1 MTTPILMPKAKA
13 VWLYDNTM
21 LQLDQIATFCGLHV
35 LDVRALADGEG
46 SKITGQS
53 PVMDGDVTEEEIKR
67 CEADAKAKLQRT
79 VKSDRPAPVSRAK
92 GPRYTPVSKRAD
104 KPNAVLYLLK
114 HHPELIDAQIVR
126 LVGTTKNTIKAI
138 REKTHADYANLTPM
152 HPAECGLCTM
162 EEFGKTIE
170 KARKARPSAAQP
182 EETGHAHHEKSGV
195 ALEDNAFDFSAF
207 LGNRS
212 GSANDEHEHGNDHDR
227 DRDLDRHDLAVGDD
241 D

>member
-21 LQLDQIATFCGLHV
+21 LQLEQIAAFCGLHV

-46 SKITGQS
+46 AKITAQS
-53 PVMDGDVTEEEIKR
+53 PVMDGDVTEEEIRR
-67 CEADAKAKLQRT
+67 CEADATSKLQRT
-79 VKSDRPAPVSRAK
+79 LRTDRPAPVSRAK

-104 KPNAVLYLLK
+104 KPNAVIYLLK
-114 HHPELIDAQIVR
+114 HHPELTDAQIVR

-138 REKTHADYANLTPM
+138 REKTHADYANLMPM

-162 EEFGKTIE
+162 EDFGKTVE
-170 KARKARPSAAQP
+170 KARKARPAAAQDD
-182 EETGHAHHEKSGV
+182 THLDRNEKTGV

-207 LGNRS
+207 LSSNRTPTP
-212 GSANDEHEHGNDHDR
+212 AHDDFDADNDRAMGED
-227 DRDLDRHDLAVGDD
+227 
-241 D
+241 